1 MIFISNFF
9 RFLDVFEQV
18 CSAIRIT
25 EQKQKLGK
33 IENIIL
39 TVKEKIGPIY
49 KLHQNLRERLISAAD
64 VYLNG
69 TYSRGKKTIN
79 IGDIFIDMRHQFLVY
94 APVADLILNAGKA
107 IDIAK
112 LDVAGKRDFDRI
124 ENMMRLYANE
134 SESKT
139 VPTNLNSLFIRPVQ
153 HIMR

>member
-1 MIFISNFF
+1 MIMTTTLSKF
-9 RFLDVFEQV
+9 
-18 CSAIRIT
+18 AI
-25 EQKQKLGK
+25 
-33 IENIIL
+33 
-39 TVKEKIGPIY
+39 
-49 KLHQNLRERLISAAD
+49 
-64 VYLNG
+64 
-69 TYSRGKKTIN
+69 
-79 IGDIFIDMRHQFLVY
+79 
-94 APVADLILNAGKA
+94 ADLILNAGKA